1 MTSSPQTSPSTD
13 QSPASVENVRLI
25 VVDGR
30 ASKQD
35 VELKLPAIIGRG
47 QGATVLIKHGTVSRT
62 HCEIS
67 ASGEALIVR
76 DLNSKNGTFVGEAR
90 IVEAALKPGDRLTV
104 GPLTFL
110 VEYEVR
116 RHAAENGKAPAEA
129 APSEPAKAVTD
140 DDVVAFLFE

>member
-1 MTSSPQTSPSTD
+1 MSSSPQLSSPAGT
-13 QSPASVENVRLI
+13 ASVENARLV

-35 VELKLPAIIGRG
+35 VELKLPAVIGRG
-47 QGATVLIKHGTVSRT
+47 QEATVLIKHGTVSRT

-67 ASGEALIVR
+67 ATGDGLHVR
-76 DLNSKNGTFVGEAR
+76 DLDSKNGTFVGEAR
-90 IVEAALKPGDRLTV
+90 VVEAALKPGDRLTV
-104 GPLTFL
+104 GPLTFR

-129 APSEPAKAVTD
+129 ATGEPAKAVTD